1 MSVPTINEYIQESI
15 NYKILESGFEAFLP
29 IVEPWVYEIMEGPQ
43 IPRDTSRTEGDG
55 LFLEQISELTST
67 IEDDPTRCVRYS
79 VQHSMMRAALTSNE
93 TFRYLMFSIGLYEE
107 DPATDDKYPGDV
119 LELYL
124 RALDRHA
131 TDTERRIVVQWVV
144 AIFGPLLDVA
154 LDAHSSYNHF
164 VGQSSRKRKSLGEA
178 DENDG
183 DSGVN
188 FNAYTRNQMYS
199 LFDHIA
205 RLQVYMQCSSLSPI
219 RHSEALLLAATC
231 RIANHSVPGTN
242 DGEGRGHAVVSKCTL
257 GPGYAERRGQ
267 PIRMRMAK
275 AGWRQKLGC
284 SSGAKI
290 EEAPVGLKDE
300 DGRKRQ
306 AAKRAMWSTVHKSFI
321 RSLGPNKRDTS
332 GQFQNLRRDIQSPS
346 LRTR

>member
-1 MSVPTINEYIQESI
+1 MSVPTINEYIPESI

-43 IPRDTSRTEGDG
+43 IPRDTSQTEGDG

-67 IEDDPTRCVRYS
+67 IEDDPTRC
-79 VQHSMMRAALTSNE
+79 MMRAALTSNE

-144 AIFGPLLDVA
+144 AIFGSLLDVA

-164 VGQSSRKRKSLGEA
+164 VGQSSRKRKSLGEG

-183 DSGVN
+183 
-188 FNAYTRNQMYS
+188 A
-199 LFDHIA
+199 
-205 RLQVYMQCSSLSPI
+205 
-219 RHSEALLLAATC
+219 
-231 RIANHSVPGTN
+231 
-242 DGEGRGHAVVSKCTL
+242 
-257 GPGYAERRGQ
+257 
-267 PIRMRMAK
+267 
-275 AGWRQKLGC
+275 
-284 SSGAKI
+284 
-290 EEAPVGLKDE
+290 
-300 DGRKRQ
+300 KRQ
-306 AAKRAMWSTVHKSFI
+306 RC
-321 RSLGPNKRDTS
+321 
-332 GQFQNLRRDIQSPS
+332 
-346 LRTR
+346 